1 MLNTQPSAQRQ
12 TSVAPNTKRRKTD
25 DNDYSRSGRDRE
37 RGGAS
42 SQRIHPLQHS
52 QAVDMRS
59 LTFDSI
65 SLSKCIFC
73 DCASYVRV
81 ETKWL
86 DETGWT
92 WTFED
97 EMYLS

>member
-1 MLNTQPSAQRQ
+1 
-12 TSVAPNTKRRKTD
+12 
-25 DNDYSRSGRDRE
+25 
-37 RGGAS
+37 
-42 SQRIHPLQHS
+42 
-52 QAVDMRS
+52 MRS